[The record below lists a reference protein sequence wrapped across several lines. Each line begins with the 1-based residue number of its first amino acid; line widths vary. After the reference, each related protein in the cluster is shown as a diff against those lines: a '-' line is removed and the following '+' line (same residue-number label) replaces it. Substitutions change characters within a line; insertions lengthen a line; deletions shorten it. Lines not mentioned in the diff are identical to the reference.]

1 MYNMEE
7 KLYTEQELEQYG
19 QKIRQ
24 DMLNEFYTVVW
35 QTPFRT
41 VQQKVTMYKVVE
53 KIANGYNFSIENK
66 ITERF
71 VEEAQCFKESLE
83 SIYNQIGY
91 AINSLNE
98 QYHLEDK
105 K

>member
-1 MYNMEE
+1 MEE
-7 KLYTEQELEQYG
+7 ILYTQQELEQYG

-24 DMLNEFYTVVW
+24 DMLNDFYTAVW

-41 VQQKVTMYKVVE
+41 PQQKFTMYKIVE
-53 KIANGYNFSIENK
+53 KIANGYGYSLENK

-71 VEEAQCFKESLE
+71 IEEAQSFKECLE
-83 SIYNQIGY
+83 SIQNQIGY
-91 AINSLNE
+91 AIKSLNE